1 MRAETRSLPIGIQ
14 SFEQLISDGYLYV
27 DKTDFIYHLVHTG
40 KSYFLIRP
48 RRFGKSLLLSTLK
61 AYWEGKKELFRDLK
75 IEELEKGNPNAWQPY
90 PVFYIDF
97 NQTQY
102 ITYGSLEAVL
112 NMHLKEWEGQ
122 YGETSK
128 EDPLGA
134 RFGKLLKIAS
144 EQTGK
149 RCVVLVDEYDK
160 SLLDAMDRD
169 EILDYNRNVFKGFF
183 STLKSYDA
191 YIQFIFITGVT
202 KFSKVSI
209 FSDLNNLRDI
219 SLEKDYAQIC
229 GITDTELSDYFK
241 PEMRR
246 MAKEQGMTMKGCKE
260 ELKRKYDGYLFH
272 EKGKR
277 VYNPFSLMNA
287 LVKKEYGS
295 YWFETGTPTFLVN
308 HLKKLSFDTR
318 QFMDGTLK
326 DSKETLIDYRD
337 DIPDPVPLLYQTGYL
352 TILNYDPSEK
362 ACVLGFPN
370 EEVKYGFL
378 NNLLPAYVNDVRAGS
393 GKDILTLTRY
403 IKSGDPDR
411 IKNVFVALFASISY
425 TTEHATFEHYFQTVI
440 FITLT
445 LLGQFVECEKHT
457 SVGRIDCTLK
467 TDRFVYIFEFKIDK
481 SADEALEQIN
491 DKHYADPYAAD
502 PRKLYKIGVNFDSK
516 TRQLDDWKVE
526 E

>member
-1 MRAETRSLPIGIQ
+1 MRAEKRSLPIGIQ
-14 SFEQLISDGYLYV
+14 SFEKLISDGYLYV
-27 DKTDFIYHLVHTG
+27 DKTDFIYKLVDTG
-40 KSYFLIRP
+40 NPFFLSRP
-48 RRFGKSLLLSTLK
+48 RRFGKSLFLSTLK
-61 AYWEGKKELFRDLK
+61 AYWEGKKELFSGLK
-75 IEELEKGNPNAWQPY
+75 IEELEKDNPDAWQPY
-90 PVFYIDF
+90 PVFYFDF
-97 NQTQY
+97 NKKNYRNPTA
-102 ITYGSLEAVL
+102 LEEVFAG
-112 NMHLKEWEGQ
+112 HLREWEEI
-122 YGETSK
+122 YGNEYEQFPL
-128 EDPLGA
+128 ED
-134 RFGKLLKIAS
+134 RFQHLLKKAFS
-144 EQTGK
+144 KTGK

-160 SLLDAMDRD
+160 PLLDIMENPAL
-169 EILDYNRNVFKGFF
+169 LDFNRNVFKGFF

-219 SLEKDYAQIC
+219 SLEKEYAQIC
-229 GITDTELSDYFK
+229 GITDTELSNNFK
-241 PEMRR
+241 PEIRGL
-246 MAKEQGMTMKGCKE
+246 AKEQGMTMKACME
-260 ELKRKYDGYLFH
+260 ELKRNYDGYLFH

-308 HLKKLSFDTR
+308 RLKKMSFDTR

-326 DSKETLIDYRD
+326 ASKETLMDYRVD
-337 DIPDPVPLLYQTGYL
+337 NPNPVPLLFQTGYL
-352 TILNYDPSEK
+352 TILDYDPSEK
-362 ACVLGFPN
+362 SCILSFPN

-378 NNLLPAYVNDVRAGS
+378 NNLLPAYVDGVSAGS

-403 IKSGDPDR
+403 IKSGDLDG
-411 IKNVFVALFASISY
+411 IKNVFVALFASITY
-425 TTEHATFEHYFQTVI
+425 TTNDAIFEHYFQTVI

-467 TDRFVYIFEFKIDK
+467 TERFIYIFEFKIDK
-481 SADEALEQIN
+481 SADEALQQIH

-502 PRKLYKIGVNFDSK
+502 PRKLYRIGVNFDSK
-516 TRQLDDWKVE
+516 ARQLDDWKVE
-526 E
+526 A